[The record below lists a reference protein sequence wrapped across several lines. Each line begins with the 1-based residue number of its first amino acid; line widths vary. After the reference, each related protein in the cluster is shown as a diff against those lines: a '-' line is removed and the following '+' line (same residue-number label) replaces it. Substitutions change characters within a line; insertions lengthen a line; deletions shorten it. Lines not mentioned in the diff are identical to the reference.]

1 MDHHNVPGFL
11 LLALVLLAAAVVS
24 VPIARRL
31 GLSAIIA
38 YLTAGIVIGPFG
50 LAVFRTSE
58 SVLPV
63 AELGVVMLLFVIG
76 LELQFDRLI
85 AMRRQIFGLGA
96 AQLMLTAGAIGGLA
110 YHLGLLGWRGAVIC
124 GLALAMSSTA
134 IALQILEERGH
145 LQQPY
150 GQRAFAILLFQDI
163 TIVPLLAL
171 VPLLAPGGNSH
182 VGSLADALLSVARIG
197 GAIAIVVIAGRYL
210 LNPLFRLLAATG
222 AREVMTA
229 AALLIVIGAA
239 VLMQAAGMSMALGA
253 FLAGLL
259 LAESNYRHEL
269 EADIEP
275 FRGLLLALFFM
286 GVGMSVDMNVVRENW
301 QLIVAAAL
309 ALTVLKAAIVWIVYG
324 ATCVKRADGLR
335 AGSVLT
341 GAGEFAYVLL
351 PLGASLAVLSAREA
365 SLLAA
370 IAAVTMLLGP
380 PVAALTEV
388 LLHRLAKPDEQEPD
402 DFSDARG
409 SVLIIGFGRFGQ
421 IAAQCLLAQGI
432 DVTTIDNDPEM
443 IQNAGRFGFKV
454 YYGDGTRLDVLRAAG
469 AGRARLI
476 AICTNDRATT
486 TRIFDLTRAEF
497 PAAKLYV
504 RSYDRG
510 HTLELLDKGVT
521 YELRETFEF
530 GARLRPRCA
539 HRARPRSG
547 RRPRDRGR
555 HPQPRPRTPRAPAG
569 RGHHGGAGV
578 HRAQAAAGAVERAR
592 TRREAAQSG
601 GAGFIGRGDA
611 DSIKQASPRGEW
623 SRAAAP
629 SIVRVQHDNAA
640 APTDNRVGGNAH
652 AQRDQR
658 RIGRSRG
665 SSHTISSPRC

>member
-1 MDHHNVPGFL
+1 MDHHSAPAFL

-38 YLTAGIVIGPFG
+38 YLAAGIVIGPFG
-50 LAVFRTSE
+50 LGVFRTPE

-63 AELGVVMLLFVIG
+63 AELGIVMLLFLIG
-76 LELQFDRLI
+76 LELQFGRLI

-96 AQLMLTAGAIGGLA
+96 AQLTLTAAAIGGLA
-110 YHLGLLGWRGAVIC
+110 YYLGLLGWRGAVIA
-124 GLALAMSSTA
+124 GIALAMSSTA

-171 VPLLAPGGNSH
+171 VPLLAPGTESH
-182 VGSLADALLSVARIG
+182 VGSFADGLMSVARIG

-229 AALLIVIGAA
+229 AALLIVLGAA

-324 ATCVKRADGLR
+324 ATCIKLADGLR

-351 PLGASLAVLSAREA
+351 PLGATLAVLSAREA
-365 SLLAA
+365 NLLAA

-388 LLHRLAKPDEQEPD
+388 LLRRLAKPDEQEPD

-421 IAAQCLLAQGI
+421 IAAQCLLAQGV
-432 DVTTIDNDPEM
+432 DVTIIDNDPEM

-469 AGRARLI
+469 AGRARLV

-510 HTLELLDKGVT
+510 HSLELLDKGVT
-521 YELRETFEF
+521 YELRETFKSALAF
-530 GARLRPRCA
+530 GRDALTGLGLDPDAARVIAEEIRDRDLARL
-539 HRARPRSG
+539 ARQQVEGITAG
-547 RRPRDRGR
+547 REFIVRK
-555 HPQPRPRTPRAPAG
+555 PRPEPLSEPEHAAKPLNPEAQDVLG
-569 RGHHGGAGV
+569 RG
-578 HRAQAAAGAVERAR
+578 
-592 TRREAAQSG
+592 T
-601 GAGFIGRGDA
+601 
-611 DSIKQASPRGEW
+611 
-623 SRAAAP
+623 
-629 SIVRVQHDNAA
+629 
-640 APTDNRVGGNAH
+640 PTA
-652 AQRDQR
+652 
-658 RIGRSRG
+658 
-665 SSHTISSPRC
+665 